1 MNFSWWPQRQSATFS
16 FTKGLLL
23 FMLPLPILGALV
35 ISLAKGDL
43 SGVLSNASASLLF
56 LSGAVAMRQG
66 LALEEEY
73 QRSTVAVAP
82 KVPVK
87 MISILMIAVAT
98 GIAAY
103 YGAEHTI
110 GISLSFA
117 VGAFLGGYLTYGF
130 DPRKEKNSGVNITYA
145 NAEEVVSVLHD
156 SQELMTQIER
166 ANQEIHNQE
175 MHERL
180 QHIIEWGRK
189 ILQSIEQN
197 PRDIRRINRFLKTYL
212 VGTQR
217 ITEGY
222 VKMAKQT
229 HSDELTENFR
239 KVLITIENV
248 FQEQHQ
254 KLLENDIL
262 DLDVQIEVLA
272 IQLKQEGVIPK
283 VFET

>member
-1 MNFSWWPQRQSATFS
+1 MKFSWRPQKHKKQSATLS

-23 FMLPLPILGALV
+23 FILPLPILGALV

-43 SGVLSNASASLLF
+43 TGVLSNASASLLF
-56 LSGAVAMRQG
+56 LSGAIAMRRG
-66 LALEEEY
+66 LALEENY

-82 KVPVK
+82 KIPVK
-87 MISILMIAVAT
+87 IISILMIAIAT

-110 GISLSFA
+110 GIALSFA
-117 VGAFLGGYLTYGF
+117 VGAFLGCYLIYGF
-130 DPRKEKNSGVNITYA
+130 DPRNEKNTGGNS
-145 NAEEVVSVLHD
+145 NAEEIVRVLQD
-156 SQELMTQIER
+156 SQELVNQIER
-166 ANQEIHNQE
+166 ANKEIHNQE

-180 QHIIEWGRK
+180 QRIIEWGRK

-197 PRDIRRINRFLKTYL
+197 PRDIRRINRFLTTYL

-222 VKMAKQT
+222 VKMAKQA
-229 HSDELTENFR
+229 HSDELSENFR
-239 KVLITIENV
+239 KVLSTIEDV

-272 IQLKQEGVIPK
+272 IQLKQEGVS
-283 VFET
+283 

>member
-1 MNFSWWPQRQSATFS
+1 MNFSWWPQKQSAPLS

-23 FMLPLPILGALV
+23 FILPLPILGALV

-43 SGVLSNASASLLF
+43 SGVLSNAIAGLLF
-56 LSGAVAMRQG
+56 LSGAVVMRQG

-87 MISILMIAVAT
+87 MISVLMIAIGT

-117 VGAFLGGYLTYGF
+117 VGAFLGCYLTYGF
-130 DPRKEKNSGVNITYA
+130 DPRKEKSIGVNIHSNTE
-145 NAEEVVSVLHD
+145 NVVKVLHD
-156 SQELMTQIER
+156 SKELVNQIER

-175 MHERL
+175 MHDRL
-180 QHIIEWGRK
+180 QRIIEWGRK
-189 ILQSIEQN
+189 ILHSIEQN

-222 VKMAKQT
+222 VTMKKQT
-229 HSDELTENFR
+229 HSDELAENFR

-272 IQLKQEGVIPK
+272 IQLKQEGVS
-283 VFET
+283 